1 MSHPK
6 TFRFAPSPN
15 GRLHLGHAYS
25 ALTTWAAAQ
34 AVGGQVLLRIEDI
47 DRARCKPEFDAAII
61 GDLTWLGL
69 AWHGPILRQSGR
81 FELYQ
86 SAAKTLTDR
95 GLLYPCS
102 CSRTQIAARATA
114 KDPDGAPLYP
124 GTCRHL
130 KREESLARIAAGEA
144 VQWRLDMG
152 KAVALAGPLTFRE
165 KGETVEADPAR
176 WGDAVIVRKDTP
188 TSYHLSVVIDDADQG
203 VTDVTRGMDLF
214 AATDLHVLLQSLLGL
229 PVPDYA
235 HHGLITDEG
244 AEKLAKSRGSK
255 SLADLRAEGWTP
267 ADVRHRLGFG

>member
-1 MSHPK
+1 MSHQR

-34 AVGGQVLLRIEDI
+34 AVGGQVLLRMEDI

-61 GDLTWLGL
+61 EDLTWLGL
-69 AWHGPILRQSGR
+69 VWHGPVLRQSGR
-81 FELYQ
+81 FHLYRG
-86 SAAKTLTDR
+86 AAKALDDQD
-95 GLLYPCS
+95 LLYPCF
-102 CSRTQIAARATA
+102 CSRTQIAALATGE
-114 KDPDGAPLYP
+114 DPDGAPLYP
-124 GTCRHL
+124 GTCRHI
-130 KREESLARIAAGEA
+130 KREESLARIAAGEV

-152 KAVALAGPLTFRE
+152 KAVALVGILSFRE
-165 KGETVEADPAR
+165 KGAAVTADPAR

-188 TSYHLSVVIDDADQG
+188 TSYHLSVVIDDAEQG

-214 AATDLHVLLQSLLGL
+214 AATDLHVLLQSLLSL

-235 HHGLITDEG
+235 HHSLITDGG

-267 ADVRHRLGFG
+267 ENVRRRLGFG